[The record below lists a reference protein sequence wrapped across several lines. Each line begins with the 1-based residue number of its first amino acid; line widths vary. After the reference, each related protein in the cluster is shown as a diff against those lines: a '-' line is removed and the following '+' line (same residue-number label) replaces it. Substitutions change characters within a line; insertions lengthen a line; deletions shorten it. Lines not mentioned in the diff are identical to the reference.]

1 MSSKIAI
8 DDSSLYEIPEEIQK
22 ELSIIEKQ
30 LEED

>member
-1 MSSKIAI
+1 MSSKIVI